1 MTEKEKAFKRF
12 ESVGEGTT
20 IVSDKKE
27 WEKAK
32 EAMRKRLEE
41 LKKNGS

>member
-20 IVSDKKE
+20 VISDKEK

-32 EAMRKRLEE
+32 EEMRKRLEE